1 MCSILPV
8 CNPAKTTCPVL
19 IIRGEHDGIAT
30 EEDLLNYFKLLPTRD
45 KQFVI
50 IPGLAHVTFLGL
62 NRARFWHVMKTFLLS
77 PERVDI
83 Q

>member
-1 MCSILPV
+1 MCFIFFVGDAMPLF
-8 CNPAKTTCPVL
+8 
-19 IIRGEHDGIAT
+19 IR
-30 EEDLLNYFKLLPTRD
+30 LNYFKLLPTRD